1 LANTFAMYATAITA
15 TNAVTLVSLGTS
27 ATALVRSLTLCNAH
41 TASTASMDV
50 FINKGTN
57 TDAIYLSRYTQVA
70 SQQTLHVLPEPI
82 VLDAGDS
89 LKASGAVVSLVHAV
103 ASVMKIT

>member
-1 LANTFAMYATAITA
+1 MANTFAMYATAITA
-15 TNAVTLVSLGTS
+15 TNTVTLVSLGT
-27 ATALVRSLTLCNAH
+27 ATTALVRSVTLCNAH

-50 FINKGTN
+50 FVNKGTV
-57 TDAIYLSRYTQVA
+57 TDAIYVSRYTQITA
-70 SQQTLHVLPEPI
+70 QQTVHVLPEPI

-89 LKASGAVVSLVHAV
+89 LKLSGASVANVHAV